1 MAVANTP
8 YGMYVR
14 KSMGS
19 RPHTAGCTHFPVTA
33 DVTGTIYYGAPL
45 ALISGGVK
53 PLAASPTSTASAN
66 SPVGVLQGARWESK
80 SGVVWSPHLP
90 AGIIAAGAKNVVA
103 MVNDDPGLWFMLLAS
118 TTLDLTAVGKA
129 APIIGFA
136 SGNAATGRSTC
147 QLGVPAADATLA
159 LRIVR
164 VMQPG
169 DPFPEVLCQ
178 WGSNVHQYVNGFAV

>member
-1 MAVANTP
+1 
-8 YGMYVR
+8 MYVR

-33 DVTGTIYYGAPL
+33 DVSGTIYYGAPV

-53 PLAASPTSTASAN
+53 PVTASPTSTGSAT
-66 SPVGVLQGARWESK
+66 SPVGVLQGARWEQK
-80 SGVVWSPHLP
+80 SGVIWSPHLP

-103 MVNDDPGLWFMLLAS
+103 MVNDDPDLWFMLLAS
-118 TTLDLTAVGKA
+118 ATLTLGAVGRQA
-129 APIIGFA
+129 AILNPA
-136 SGNAATGRSTC
+136 AGNATTGRSTC
-147 QLGVPAADATLA
+147 ALDAASVATGVGATGAALA

-178 WGSNVHQYVNGFAV
+178 WNGNVHQYVNGFSV